1 MDLSLQKYQPPS
13 LFLTTTP
20 KGNSVD
26 AKWTKQPQE
35 IAAFMENIAQ
45 GLPLKYACADSGLC
59 YSTVCQWL
67 NPRSSIHD
75 PKFEALFDS
84 AHAQA
89 VKSRINAINKSRDWK
104 AAAFW
109 LERNT
114 PEFRPKSLV
123 AQLHSGG
130 NQDSNAEHSDP
141 SASPARSATLT
152 ASELQKLAASHER
165 LLTRIA
171 SKQAKKGAT

>member
-1 MDLSLQKYQPPS
+1 MELSLQKYQPPS

-20 KGNSVD
+20 KGNSLD
-26 AKWTKQPQE
+26 AKWTKQATE

-45 GLPLKYACADSGLC
+45 GLPLKYATADSGLC

-75 PKFEALFDS
+75 PKFEALFDH
-84 AHAQA
+84 AHARA
-89 VKSRINAINKSRDWK
+89 VKTQIKRINTSRDWK

-114 PEFRPKSLV
+114 AEFRPKSLV
-123 AQLHSGG
+123 AQLHSGAE
-130 NQDSNAEHSDP
+130 NSANAEHSDP
-141 SASPARSATLT
+141 SASPARSATLSAT
-152 ASELQKLAASHER
+152 ELTKLANAHER

-171 SKQAKKGAT
+171 SKQAKGKA